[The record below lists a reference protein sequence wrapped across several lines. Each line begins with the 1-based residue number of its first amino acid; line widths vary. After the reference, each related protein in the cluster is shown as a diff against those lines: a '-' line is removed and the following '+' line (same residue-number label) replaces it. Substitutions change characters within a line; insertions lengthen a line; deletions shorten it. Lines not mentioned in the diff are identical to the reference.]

1 MSFAQRATFGRGRAG
16 SGYALAAPR
25 DNFGWKFLWR
35 NFSKIGENFIFV
47 FLQSKVA
54 SDSKTNLL
62 FEKLDPNY
70 GGALVRD
77 FRLEALN
84 VYKS

>member
-25 DNFGWKFLWR
+25 DNFGWKILGR

-47 FLQSKVA
+47 FLQSQVA

-70 GGALVRD
+70 GGGVCQGFSSRGLKRH
-77 FRLEALN
+77 
-84 VYKS
+84 

>member
-1 MSFAQRATFGRGRAG
+1 MLRSAGVARARATPSRRRAMRMVEKILG
-16 SGYALAAPR
+16 
-25 DNFGWKFLWR
+25 R

-47 FLQSKVA
+47 FLQSQVA

-70 GGALVRD
+70 GGGVAQGFSSRGLKC
-77 FRLEALN
+77 L
-84 VYKS
+84 